1 MQTNQLQAHF
11 LKASLVYSY
20 GDHITGDILLAQCS
34 VLIAKLF
41 EVDTQKHF
49 VLEVLGRVGAA
60 RKNDDF
66 TQIADILR
74 YEIAPILNT
83 AH

>member
-1 MQTNQLQAHF
+1 MQTSPLEALF

-20 GDHITGDILLAQCS
+20 GDHITGDILLSQCS
-34 VLIAKLF
+34 LLIAKLF
-41 EVDTQKHF
+41 EVDEQKHF
-49 VLEVLGRVGAA
+49 VLEVLSRVGEA

-66 TQIADILR
+66 THIADILR
-74 YEIAPILNT
+74 YEIVPILNT